1 VQFPQG
7 DESLRSKAARTP
19 LNANNLEIFIMIKK
33 LVEMVGIALTATTLL
48 AGAMLMTLSACE
60 PQGPAENAG
69 EKVDNAAE
77 KAGEKV
83 DDAVG
88 KAGDSIHDATKPDNN

>member
-1 VQFPQG
+1 M
-7 DESLRSKAARTP
+7 
-19 LNANNLEIFIMIKK
+19 FIMIKK

-48 AGAMLMTLSACE
+48 TGVMLVTLSACE
-60 PQGPAENAG
+60 PQGPAEKAG
-69 EKVDNAAE
+69 EKVDNAAG

-83 DDAVG
+83 DDTME

>member
-1 VQFPQG
+1 
-7 DESLRSKAARTP
+7 
-19 LNANNLEIFIMIKK
+19 MIKK

-48 AGAMLMTLSACE
+48 TGAMLVTLSACE
-60 PQGPAENAG
+60 QQGPAEKAG
-69 EKVDNAAE
+69 EKVDNAAG

-83 DDAVG
+83 DDTME